1 MGFIFTRMLY
11 FCVYHVIRRI
21 LYILFANHFVIV
33 VGCGRVFQVTCLIE
47 IFFKWSVASEILVW
61 TSRIGFME
69 VGCLHALRSSSVLL
83 TIIIYGF
90 PDELTTGWHWQEFP
104 YPEYWTVPTKAD
116 NVFIFAYNM
125 TNIIVTTFWN
135 HGLHFNFSLRNPK
148 KTLVTM
154 FIRLPDL
161 HLTISPLK
169 LFFIILSTDHP

>member
-47 IFFKWSVASEILVW
+47 NFFKWSVASEILVW

-90 PDELTTGWHWQEFP
+90 PGLPPGIGRSFRIQNIGLRQPRLTMCLFSRITWL
-104 YPEYWTVPTKAD
+104 T
-116 NVFIFAYNM
+116 
-125 TNIIVTTFWN
+125 
-135 HGLHFNFSLRNPK
+135 LSLRRFEIMDCILISVWEIPK
-148 KTLVTM
+148 RLLLQCLFVYRT
-154 FIRLPDL
+154 FILPSAHWNFYL
-161 HLTISPLK
+161 
-169 LFFIILSTDHP
+169 